1 MEKTFKIINQ
11 LKEEGIIKDY
21 AIAGAVASIF
31 YIEPITTYDLD
42 VMIVLD
48 QKNNTIVSLSPIY
61 DWFKKKGFQF
71 DKEHIIIEDIPVQFI
86 PSYNELVEEAI
97 INSLDKKFENTD
109 IKVISPE
116 YLIAIMLNTF
126 RQKDKE
132 RILRFLEESEVNHE
146 KLNLVLEK
154 YKLTDRYKKINN
166 FE

>member
-11 LKEEGIIKDY
+11 LKEEGIIKEY
-21 AIAGAVASIF
+21 AVAGAIASIF

-42 VMIVLD
+42 IIIVLRE
-48 QKNNTIVSLSPIY
+48 KNSSLISLSPIY

-86 PSYNELVEEAI
+86 PVYNDLVEESI
-97 INSLDKKFENTD
+97 NNSLDKKFENTM

-116 YLIAIMLNTF
+116 YLIAIMLDTF

-132 RILRFLEESEVNHE
+132 RILRFMEESEIDHV
-146 KLNLVLEK
+146 KLNLILKK
-154 YKLTDRYKKINN
+154 YKLTEKYLSLKL
-166 FE
+166 